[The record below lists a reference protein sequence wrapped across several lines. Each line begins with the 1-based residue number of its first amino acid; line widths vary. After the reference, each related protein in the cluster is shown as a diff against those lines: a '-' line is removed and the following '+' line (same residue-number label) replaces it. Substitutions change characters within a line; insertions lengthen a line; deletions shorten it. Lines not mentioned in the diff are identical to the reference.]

1 MYIHCSLWK
10 YSLFKEAAMK
20 NKGENIRYFRINHF
34 FYSLVMHLYSLW

>member
-20 NKGENIRYFRINHF
+20 NKGKISDIFG
-34 FYSLVMHLYSLW
+34 